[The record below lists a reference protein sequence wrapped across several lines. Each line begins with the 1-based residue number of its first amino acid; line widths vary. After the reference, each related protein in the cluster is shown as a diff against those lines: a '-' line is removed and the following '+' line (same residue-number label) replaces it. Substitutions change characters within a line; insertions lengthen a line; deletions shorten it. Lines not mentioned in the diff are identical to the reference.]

1 MRPRTRNL
9 GVRVCL
15 RRAGKFGDERR
26 EATGRT
32 PTGVIICAVV
42 SAVLVRFA
50 LCERRHIML
59 AMIVANNVLAVASMR
74 ARPVRMSLP
83 KVGGGIQF
91 GDEQFM
97 APKGHGTT
105 AHPVQENL
113 RWNVDR
119 TTADRICS
127 FNREAAEL
135 RGYWKTE
142 SCFLREMRRSCGVG
156 GGGDGGRGVGGGGDG
171 SPVSFYDS
179 VSGDLLFVAPVGRTM
194 AEFLAESDHHGWP
207 SFRDAEVVWENVRV
221 LRPSDEAVSK
231 AGTHLGHNIP
241 AWQVDSSGM
250 SILEN
255 RYCINLVS
263 IAGRAPGS
271 EGDAEESAK
280 AQAARAASWEL
291 RTSQR
296 LMSALRARTK
306 SSRPLDL
313 LEDFYDATSGL
324 CSEGVWHNAWLGIG
338 SVLAARELRRR
349 GAAGAAEAEESEE
362 LFEAAVLLADSL
374 YDLSFDEGF
383 RRRTPSGIWERAES
397 ATPRIGGAGERASFY
412 DESRERRSIQNGAA
426 VILYSLLADEAAVRV
441 HSDAPR
447 LAVRCDEVGDAFL
460 RTFYD
465 ADNGRFRRSDAP
477 PEAGYEAGYWRAADQ
492 AVGCLACL
500 RLARLQPSWCNTD
513 TVVASKAAASSI
525 ASLLNDFGYAQ
536 YIAGGAE
543 APKSHLGDHPGTR
556 RANSWHESLACFALV
571 SFAAGSSTESSDVVG
586 ASNVDVNALLRRVE
600 ADHRAPTGLI
610 VHQRPMLDLEP
621 EHQVQFTCGQA
632 IWAAVGR
639 AASTEAFVPEVD
651 QDVRAAIA
659 AHRAAWREYDAAQAD
674 EDGLLPVANVHPA
687 TRLWCNTEPAAWL
700 LMDSND
706 FADYSTIPWD
716 AWFPAERVQ

>member
-1 MRPRTRNL
+1 M
-9 GVRVCL
+9 
-15 RRAGKFGDERR
+15 
-26 EATGRT
+26 
-32 PTGVIICAVV
+32 
-42 SAVLVRFA
+42 
-50 LCERRHIML
+50 M
-59 AMIVANNVLAVASMR
+59 VANTVLAVASMR

-338 SVLAARELRRR
+338 SVLSARELRRR

-441 HSDAPR
+441 HSDA
-447 LAVRCDEVGDAFL
+447 AFL
-460 RTFYD
+460 QRIK
-465 ADNGRFRRSDAP
+465 ASRIHLPAIP
-477 PEAGYEAGYWRAADQ
+477 K
-492 AVGCLACL
+492 AVT
-500 RLARLQPSWCNTD
+500 LARDQI
-513 TVVASKAAASSI
+513 VAASETAGAPLAPDLAPEQFALPGCSCAKPARLRHKSCGHPCQKAAA
-525 ASLLNDFGYAQ
+525 ASA
-536 YIAGGAE
+536 AGAAAAAARAGA
-543 APKSHLGDHPGTR
+543 ASARAGAAADR
-556 RANSWHESLACFALV
+556 RA
-571 SFAAGSSTESSDVVG
+571 
-586 ASNVDVNALLRRVE
+586 
-600 ADHRAPTGLI
+600 
-610 VHQRPMLDLEP
+610 RPSRWSR
-621 EHQVQFTCGQA
+621 
-632 IWAAVGR
+632 WAR
-639 AASTEAFVPEVD
+639 
-651 QDVRAAIA
+651 
-659 AHRAAWREYDAAQAD
+659 
-674 EDGLLPVANVHPA
+674 
-687 TRLWCNTEPAAWL
+687 
-700 LMDSND
+700 
-706 FADYSTIPWD
+706 
-716 AWFPAERVQ
+716 